1 MVNQLLQLDYHIENP
16 FDLLHEWEENAA
28 YQLRENS
35 FLQDVVRDLKRH
47 LPEFR
52 AEIAT
57 IVHGDARHSNFV
69 ITTSGL
75 IYLVDWDFVR
85 LTDRMYDVAQ
95 ILSHYIPLAH
105 WPQWLSYYGYK
116 NNDLVLDKIYW
127 YGQFS
132 YLTQISK
139 FFDNRDLEHAN
150 REIYELRKFRETL
163 HRY

>member
-1 MVNQLLQLDYHIENP
+1 M
-16 FDLLHEWEENAA
+16 
-28 YQLRENS
+28 
-35 FLQDVVRDLKRH
+35 
-47 LPEFR
+47 
-52 AEIAT
+52 
-57 IVHGDARHSNFV
+57 
-69 ITTSGL
+69 
-75 IYLVDWDFVR
+75 VDWDSVR
-85 LTDRMYDVAQ
+85 LIDRMYDVAQ